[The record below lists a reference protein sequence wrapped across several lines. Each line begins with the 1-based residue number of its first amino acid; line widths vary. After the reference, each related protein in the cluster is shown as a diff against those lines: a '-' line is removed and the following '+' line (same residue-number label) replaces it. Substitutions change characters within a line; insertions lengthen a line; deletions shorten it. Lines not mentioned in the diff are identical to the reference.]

1 MNKYSEAMENI
12 KVTDEMRSRIL
23 RNVALSLE
31 SGKDEAESETESEAE
46 IEKEAEIKT
55 EKEAEKET
63 VRKTGETITA
73 NESADI
79 TEFRSIKK
87 RRSGAWITPVA
98 LTAAAALILVIVRP
112 WSGSS
117 LMSANKGSSS
127 FDAAMSE
134 DASADYHYDSE
145 TAVAETTEDDSWDE
159 DYPVYEDAMLEAEA
173 EAAEEETKDNSEGI
187 EGMVFDAT
195 EFPSVRE
202 MSDAIGFEVND
213 ISVVP
218 FEATEVIYRVISGKL
233 AEIVYIGDGDKLTIR
248 KSAGDEDNSGD
259 YNEYTLDE
267 PIEIEGNKID
277 ILGFEEGYY
286 LVTWYDGEYF
296 HSIRSDSP
304 QTADKMKEIISDLI
318 KGE

>member
-1 MNKYSEAMENI
+1 MTKYSEAMENI

-23 RNVALSLE
+23 RNVALSFE

-127 FDAAMSE
+127 FDTAMSE
-134 DASADYHYDSE
+134 DAAADYHYDSE
-145 TAVAETTEDDSWDE
+145 TAVAETTEADSWD
-159 DYPVYEDAMLEAEA
+159 EDAMLEAEA

-187 EGMVFDAT
+187 EGMVFDAA

>member
-31 SGKDEAESETESEAE
+31 KSRDNEEGDKPAEEP
-46 IEKEAEIKT
+46 KEAASVENSSNVTGFKP
-55 EKEAEKET
+55 
-63 VRKTGETITA
+63 VRRISKA
-73 NESADI
+73 
-79 TEFRSIKK
+79 
-87 RRSGAWITPVA
+87 AWIAPVG
-98 LTAAAALILVIVRP
+98 LTAAAALVLVIVRP

-117 LMSANKGSSS
+117 LMSGGSQK
-127 FDAAMSE
+127 AATDYEAVMSE
-134 DASADYHYDSE
+134 EASMEYNYD
-145 TAVAETTEDDSWDE
+145 TVAETTEAAEEYD
-159 DYPVYEDAMLEAEA
+159 DYPVYDDEPTAEA
-173 EAAEEETKDNSEGI
+173 GTWAEEETKDNSEGI

-213 ISVVP
+213 ISEVP

>member
-31 SGKDEAESETESEAE
+31 KGSDNEEGDKPAEEP
-46 IEKEAEIKT
+46 KEAASVENSSNVTGFKP
-55 EKEAEKET
+55 
-63 VRKTGETITA
+63 VRRISKA
-73 NESADI
+73 
-79 TEFRSIKK
+79 
-87 RRSGAWITPVA
+87 AWIASVG
-98 LTAAAALILVIVRP
+98 LTAAAALVLVIVRP

-117 LMSANKGSSS
+117 LMSGGSQK
-127 FDAAMSE
+127 AATDYEAVMSE
-134 DASADYHYDSE
+134 EASMENNYD
-145 TAVAETTEDDSWDE
+145 TVAEVTEAAEEYD
-159 DYPVYEDAMLEAEA
+159 DYPVYDDEPAAEA
-173 EAAEEETKDNSEGI
+173 GAWAEEETKDNSEGI
-187 EGMVFDAT
+187 EGMVFDAA

-248 KSAGDEDNSGD
+248 KSAGEEDNSGD